1 MKSNILIVGFLKE
14 LNDGVCLRLS
24 KELNMY
30 YANVA
35 EMVSYELINADEMI
49 TVCGLDYYQDQ
60 ENKVLRRISSFENTI
75 FCFDYN
81 YFSNYAEKYFSSS
94 CHIIYL
100 KVAEQKLDKIVKQHN
115 DYETWSSAIDI
126 IDFADRNKTLESL
139 CDFTVESDRVSALSY
154 SKKVKEYL
162 KNLYM

>member
-75 FCFDYN
+75 FFFFFN
-81 YFSNYAEKYFSSS
+81 YFSNYAE
-94 CHIIYL
+94 
-100 KVAEQKLDKIVKQHN
+100 
-115 DYETWSSAIDI
+115 
-126 IDFADRNKTLESL
+126 
-139 CDFTVESDRVSALSY
+139 
-154 SKKVKEYL
+154 
-162 KNLYM
+162 

>member
-100 KVAEQKLDKIVKQHN
+100 KV
-115 DYETWSSAIDI
+115 
-126 IDFADRNKTLESL
+126 
-139 CDFTVESDRVSALSY
+139 
-154 SKKVKEYL
+154 YL
-162 KNLYM
+162 ILH

>member
-1 MKSNILIVGFLKE
+1 MKSNIIIVGFLKE

-24 KELNMY
+24 KELNMF

-49 TVCGLDYYQDQ
+49 TVCGLDYYQEQ

-81 YFSNYAEKYFSSS
+81 YFSNYGEKYFASS

-100 KVAEQKLDKIVKQHN
+100 KVSEQKLDNLIKQNN
-115 DYETWSSAIDI
+115 DYETWSSAIDV
-126 IDFADRNKTLESL
+126 IDFADRNKSLEKS
-139 CDFTVESDRVSALSY
+139 CDVTVESDRVSALSY

-162 KNLYM
+162 KSLYM

>member
-1 MKSNILIVGFLKE
+1 MKSNIIIVGFLKE
-14 LNDGVCLRLS
+14 LNDSVCLRLS
-24 KELNMY
+24 KELNMF

-49 TVCGLDYYQDQ
+49 TVCGLDYFQEQ

-81 YFSNYAEKYFSSS
+81 YFSNYGKKYFENS

-100 KVAEQKLDKIVKQHN
+100 KVSEQKLDKIIKQNN
-115 DYETWSSAIDI
+115 DYKTWSSAIDV
-126 IDFADRNKTLESL
+126 IDFADRNKSLENS
-139 CDFTVESDRVSALSY
+139 CDATVESDRVSVLSY

-162 KNLYM
+162 KSLYK